1 MLTIQQTTDNH
12 LGELLAE
19 PLGSSIDGFLLPIGE
34 EVAPRFV
41 LERMRVASSQD
52 PTNSFWW
59 LPWLVIVNKSV
70 VGMCGFKSP
79 PNDHNSVEI
88 GYGMVTSQQGNGFAT
103 QAVHLLVQAG
113 FARDEIRSITAA
125 TIPSNAASI
134 RVLEKNQFGRDGRMS
149 DPEDGEVLLWRRTR

>member
-1 MLTIQQTTDNH
+1 MLIIQQTTDNH

-19 PLGSSIDGFLLPIGE
+19 SQCSAIDGYLLPIGE
-34 EVAPRFV
+34 EIAPRFI
-41 LERMRVASSQD
+41 LERMRAASSQD
-52 PTNSFWW
+52 PTNNFWW
-59 LPWLVIVNKSV
+59 LPWLVIVHKSV

-79 PNDHNSVEI
+79 PNDYNSVEI
-88 GYGMVTSQQGNGFAT
+88 GYGMVTSQRGKGFAT
-103 QAVHLLVQAG
+103 EAVHLLVQAG
-113 FARDEIRSITAA
+113 FARQEIRSITAA